1 MSKGQ
6 GGSGHWCNK
15 VNHIK
20 WSSFTPDT
28 KQSEWCFFFPPPYF
42 AAVMVSKDFR
52 DSEKPIPARWLTAG
66 EDERKWKWLSLKAPL
81 PRAALWFTKPSFH
94 SKMARW
100 VFLSQEM
107 TWLWVLNGIPTCSA
121 LRVGRIQEV
130 RAILTSLKAPYLCA
144 RGGVSAR
151 SRCLHGS
158 INLPYLLDSAGEQH
172 SRQAG
177 FPLIE
182 LSPIAG
188 DKRTAWGKYY
198 WRGGAFTK
206 SSPKLEK

>member
-1 MSKGQ
+1 M
-6 GGSGHWCNK
+6 
-15 VNHIK
+15 IK
-20 WSSFTPDT
+20 LHAGYQA
-28 KQSEWCFFFPPPYF
+28 KRVMFFFPSPYF

-66 EDERKWKWLSLKAPL
+66 EDERKWKWLSLKAAL
-81 PRAALWFTKPSFH
+81 PRAALWFTKPSFD

-121 LRVGRIQEV
+121 LRVRRIQEV
-130 RAILTSLKAPYLCA
+130 RALLTSLKAPYLCA
-144 RGGVSAR
+144 CGSVSAR

-158 INLPYLLDSAGEQH
+158 INLPYLLDSAGEQR
-172 SRQAG
+172 SRQG
-177 FPLIE
+177 GIPLIE
-182 LSPIAG
+182 LSQIAG

-206 SSPKLEK
+206 SSPKLEKLKKN